1 MNKKNFGITTEKT
14 TLIANEILETI
25 HPKELWVRVF
35 LPANDLINVDN
46 LVVISA
52 KKKKNK
58 TINIFKKIKR
68 EHKSTRN
75 THIRDEFDLREF
87 VRGGHGSAK
96 RLTQRTTE
104 LPRILQVYNDVNDG
118 NDNDDDNDD
127 DDDD

>member
-52 KKKKNK
+52 KKKK
-58 TINIFKKIKR
+58 KIKQSIFLKKSR
-68 EHKSTRN
+68 ESINRHET
-75 THIRDEFDLREF
+75 
-87 VRGGHGSAK
+87 
-96 RLTQRTTE
+96 LTSGMNS
-104 LPRILQVYNDVNDG
+104 I
-118 NDNDDDNDD
+118 
-127 DDDD
+127 